1 MTSEQY
7 YQMLE
12 VLKNIDKTLVE
23 IRDLTFANGIKPAA
37 SENVIIGIDTGAKSS
52 DFSAEIPLVKQEEK
66 PLSLEGLHWENP
78 ENIEVKKRGR
88 KKKNEQA

>member
-23 IRDLTFANGIKPAA
+23 IRDLTFANGIKPTAN
-37 SENVIIGIDTGAKSS
+37 ENVIIGIDTGAKSG
-52 DFSAEIPLVKQEEK
+52 DFSVEVPTVKQAEK
-66 PLSLEGLHWENP
+66 PLSLEGLHLENP